1 MIGLESFF
9 PRLMQNAALLVQLVT
24 GVFPTEFIGNLEFV
38 REGRSSGVPADGKRT
53 VNDVNGGTVAD
64 GADANRPPLSAAE
77 ERMLNQTTVVRRTA
91 HMEEVLGGVLFNFP

>member
-1 MIGLESFF
+1 MRLFWFNWLRVSSRLSLLE
-9 PRLMQNAALLVQLVT
+9 
-24 GVFPTEFIGNLEFV
+24 NLEFA
-38 REGRSSGVPADGKRT
+38 REGRSSGLPADGKRT